1 MSIVALNNSQFA
13 VSGGTEDI
21 RIWSQTRMKGETADQ
36 ESRLV
41 WTVLSALK
49 FRDYKVRQ
57 IIANIRLRLKNVS
70 DTTKNSDESK
80 QTLAILHE

>member
-1 MSIVALNNSQFA
+1 
-13 VSGGTEDI
+13 
-21 RIWSQTRMKGETADQ
+21 MKGETVDQ

-57 IIANIRLRLKNVS
+57 VIPNIRLRLKNVS

>member
-1 MSIVALNNSQFA
+1 
-13 VSGGTEDI
+13 
-21 RIWSQTRMKGETADQ
+21 MKGETADQ

-57 IIANIRLRLKNVS
+57 VIPNIRLRLKNVS
-70 DTTKNSDESK
+70 DTAKNSD
-80 QTLAILHE
+80 